1 MLNRMSIPQTCGTA
15 DLALL
20 LGVTERRVTQLTT
33 MGVLKKEA
41 RGAFDT
47 VNSVHAFVAWRE
59 ATIAKQHGLGA
70 YGVARAS
77 VYQERAK
84 KMRLERE
91 ELEGSLARLSDVQD
105 TWVRLVTITKTQF
118 LGLPTKAAPLLVNLK
133 TPMQAQAI
141 LDPMVH
147 EVLENLS
154 ETEVVAE
161 RGKRRGHI

>member
-1 MLNRMSIPQTCGTA
+1 MSIFSPTLEGS
-15 DLALL
+15 
-20 LGVTERRVTQLTT
+20 
-33 MGVLKKEA
+33 A
-41 RGAFDT
+41 RGAGRVLAAST
-47 VNSVHAFVAWRE
+47 SAMGAPAPSPRSVPEGSWWEVRVVAWRE
-59 ATIAKQHGLGA
+59 STIAKQHGLGA

-118 LGLPTKAAPLLVNLK
+118 LGLPTKAAPLLVNLR

-141 LDPMVH
+141 L
-147 EVLENLS
+147 
-154 ETEVVAE
+154 
-161 RGKRRGHI
+161 